1 MNLYVGTSGFS
12 YKEWKG
18 IFYPIDL
25 TDTQMLHYYGQHFRT
40 VEINSTFYRMP
51 KVSVLES
58 WEDKVPT
65 DFKFVLKA
73 PQQITHVHRLAHAN
87 ESVSYFLDVAEA
99 LEKRLG
105 ALLFQLPPSLKKDAP
120 LLRKFLGLLPLKHRA
135 AFEFRHPSW
144 FDDDVFGL
152 LHDHQAALCIAEAET
167 GLDVPFVATAD
178 WGYLRLRR
186 SDYRESELKTW
197 ITRIKDQHWQ
207 NVFVFF
213 KHEEAGKGPQIAKRF
228 MDLDTKGTRG

>member
-144 FDDDVFGL
+144 FDDEVFGL